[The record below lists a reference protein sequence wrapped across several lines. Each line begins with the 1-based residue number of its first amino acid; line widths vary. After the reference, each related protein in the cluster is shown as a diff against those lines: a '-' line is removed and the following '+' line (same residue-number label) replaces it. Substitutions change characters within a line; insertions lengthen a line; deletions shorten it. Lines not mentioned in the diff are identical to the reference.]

1 MAKTD
6 SDLNKMI
13 DIIEDVSITDERDRA
28 RQIGTKLGIIFTKL
42 YNVQVP
48 EVEYKTL
55 SWTFSS
61 L

>member
-6 SDLNKMI
+6 SDLNQI
-13 DIIEDVSITDERDRA
+13 LDIIEAVSITDERDRA
-28 RQIGTKLGIIFTKL
+28 RQIGKKLGIIFTKL

-55 SWTFSS
+55 E
-61 L
+61 